1 MAKGKITN
9 RKVASKASKTGSKR
23 SVASKSRKAVGCVL
37 SPNKNRGSMPSK
49 VVAKTSSKATVA
61 RNGKMA
67 KSAAGSSLSQSSS
80 KTKRSVFLRTAR
92 SLNLEGPS
100 DWSSRFDDYH
110 SGRKS

>member
-1 MAKGKITN
+1 MAKGKVTN
-9 RKVASKASKTGSKR
+9 RKAASKASKTVSK
-23 SVASKSRKAVGCVL
+23 SSTASKSKKAVGCVL
-37 SPNKNRGSMPSK
+37 SPNKNHGTVPSK
-49 VVAKTSSKATVA
+49 VVTKASSKASVA
-61 RNGKMA
+61 RNGKMS
-67 KSAAGSSLSQSSS
+67 KSVAGSSLSQSSS